1 MSTKLTDTVVRS
13 LAPPPSGQR
22 VVWDA
27 SLRRFGVRLSAGGS
41 RAWVVKYKVRG
52 KSRWLTLGTYPLV
65 TLADARAK
73 AREVLAMVVQGAD
86 PVGERQAERA
96 APTFAELADEYLER
110 HARPK
115 KRSWKLD
122 ERMLRRHVPR
132 AWHSMPAHTITRRQV
147 RELLDAI
154 VVRTPIQA
162 NRVLALLRKIWNF
175 GIKRDLVELN
185 PCTLIDRPAVE
196 RQRERV
202 LTADELRAVWSAA
215 EAENAATATLFKLYL
230 LTAQRGGELR
240 AMEWSEVDL
249 DSGWWVIPGEKA
261 KNGLAHRVPLSPQ
274 AVDLLST
281 LRDGASGSTWV
292 FPTPSTKGHH
302 LNLHKPTARV
312 RKRSGVD
319 FVPHDL
325 RRTVATFLTSELG
338 VSRLVVSKLLNHVES
353 GVTKVYDRASYDRE
367 KRAALN
373 AWGARLDAIVNGE
386 SHRAKVLPLSA

>member
-1 MSTKLTDTVVRS
+1 MATKLTDTVVRS
-13 LAPPPSGQR
+13 LTPPPSGQR

-27 SLRRFGVRLSAGGS
+27 SLRRFGLRLSAGGS

-73 AREVLAMVVQGAD
+73 AREVLATVVQGAD
-86 PVGERQAERA
+86 PVGERQAERE
-96 APTFAELADEYLER
+96 APTFAELADEYMER

-115 KRSWKLD
+115 KRSWKID
-122 ERMLRRHVPR
+122 ERMLRRYIPR
-132 AWHSMPAHTITRRQV
+132 AWLAMPTHQITRRQV
-147 RELLDAI
+147 RDMLDDLAT
-154 VVRTPIQA
+154 RAPIQS
-162 NRVLALLRKIWNF
+162 NRVLALLRKMFNF
-175 GIKRDLVELN
+175 GIKRDLLEVN
-185 PCTLIDRPAVE
+185 PCALLDRPAPE
-196 RQRERV
+196 HQRERV
-202 LTADELRAVWSAA
+202 LTVDEVRAVWAAA
-215 EAENAATATLFKLYL
+215 EGESATTAALFKLYL

-249 DSGWWVIPGEKA
+249 DAGWWVIPGAKA

-274 AVDLLST
+274 AVDLLRS
-281 LRDGASGSTWV
+281 LRETAGDCRWV
-292 FPTPSTKGHH
+292 FPSPSAAGYH
-302 LNLHKPTARV
+302 LNLAKPTARV
-312 RKRSGVD
+312 RKRSEVD

-325 RRTVATFLTSELG
+325 RRTVATFLTSELD

-353 GVTKVYDRASYDRE
+353 GVTKVYDRASYDRQ

-373 AWGARLDAIVNGE
+373 AWGARLDAIVRGE